1 MKIKITLLLFILCLT
16 FQSVFGQ
23 LEVDGSDEFGRIFN
37 VTYDATIPNKVY
49 AVTLGNHIIVSE
61 DNGKNWQ
68 VLYSLI
74 YYGASIKDMKLSS
87 DGKSLTF
94 SAHLPNT
101 EVNAVMVYEISSAS
115 IIKTYPLPNQKDLG
129 YLVSYDFYDNDMDVL
144 IVATKFPVGFETE
157 GKTFYTADGGANWE
171 MIYYTNDNDFVFINK
186 VAISPNNP
194 DKIFLTRGNGKLEV
208 DGGLFISDDA
218 GRNFTEKLPGIVLD
232 PIAFDPSNDETI
244 FLGTG
249 ISFGGNEENLYKS
262 VDNGNTFDIISIR
275 WTTSTLNNITVI
287 EFNENNPSQIIVLEE
302 NEIAISEDGGNTF
315 ENTVYPDDNTDSY
328 YYGLNASY
336 NPQNNQEV
344 IISSNYIPLFSSEGG
359 QTVSKIYS
367 PYFTSTG
374 STAIFKNETNTNL
387 YYGVQKGHIHR
398 DLNSGKETAYNIL
411 PLNNFSSGGESQTLV
426 DQIIPN
432 RIYSF
437 SSSFFGS
444 ALYVSNDN
452 GATKNQLLSLFKNK
466 FTAQA
471 TFPNHTETI
480 FAAFAGYEASETV
493 LKKIDFTDIN
503 KVEQIDIKLP
513 TLNFIY
519 GIIIDNTGKITL
531 SIGNE
536 VYSSIDEG
544 ETWENNSK
552 GLDELDESD
561 IIFDLKQDPKNN
573 DFLALATSKGIFI
586 SEDNGENWV
595 KKTKDLVNK
604 VEFSSETSGAII
616 ASTYNSLYTKF
627 TLYYSVD
634 YGANWETINNEQLLG
649 IQAYSSAFHFEKDTI
664 TAYIGSSDLGLL
676 KYIIDLSSLSVLDPI
691 NSTSL
696 ITIFPNPFQNVL
708 NIKLNNSKVIYA
720 SIYSLTGKKVLEF
733 KNKESINV
741 SGLAAGIYS
750 LRIKDN
756 NNTIFFKRIIK
767 Q

>member
-1 MKIKITLLLFILCLT
+1 MKIKITLFLFILCLT

-23 LEVDGSDEFGRIFN
+23 LEVDGSDEFGRIFD
-37 VTYDATIPNKVY
+37 VTYDATTPNKVY
-49 AVTLGNHIIVSE
+49 AVTLSNHIIVSE

-101 EVNAVMVYEISSAS
+101 EVNAVMVYEIASAS

-129 YLVSYDFYDNDMDVL
+129 YIISYDFYDKDMNVL
-144 IVATKFPVGFETE
+144 IVDTNFPVGFETE
-157 GKTFYTADGGANWE
+157 GKTFYTADGGTNWE
-171 MIYYTNDNDFVFINK
+171 MIYYTNDNNLVFISK

-208 DGGLFISDDA
+208 NGGLLISDDA
-218 GRNFTEKLPGIVLD
+218 GKTFTEKLPGIVLD

-249 ISFGGNEENLYKS
+249 ISFGGTTENLYKS
-262 VDNGNTFDIISIR
+262 TDNGNTFDIVSIA
-275 WTTSTLNNITVI
+275 WPTSTLNNITVI
-287 EFNENNPSQIIVLEE
+287 KFNENNTSQIIVLEE
-302 NEIAISEDGGNTF
+302 NAIAISEDGGNTF
-315 ENTVYPDDNTDSY
+315 EIIVYPNDNTDSY

-336 NPQNNQEV
+336 NPQNDQE
-344 IISSNYIPLFSSEGG
+344 IFISSNYIPLFSSDGG

-367 PYFTSTG
+367 PYFVSTG

-387 YYGVQKGHIHR
+387 YYGVQQGYIHR

-411 PLNNFSSGGESQTLV
+411 PLNYFSTSGENKSLV

-437 SSSFFGS
+437 SSSFIGS
-444 ALYVSNDN
+444 SLYISNDN
-452 GATKNQLLSLFKNK
+452 GATKNQLLSLYTNK
-466 FTAQA
+466 FTTQA
-471 TFPNHTETI
+471 TFPNNTETI
-480 FAAFAGYEASETV
+480 LAAFAGYEASETI

-503 KVEQIDIKLP
+503 NIEQIDIKLP
-513 TLNFIY
+513 VLNFIY
-519 GIIIDNTGKITL
+519 GIIIDDAGKITL

-544 ETWENNSK
+544 ENWENNSK

-573 DFLALATSKGIFI
+573 DILALATSKGVFI
-586 SEDNGENWV
+586 SEDNGENWI

-604 VEFSSETSGAII
+604 VEFSSETSGTII

-649 IQAYSSAFHFEKDTI
+649 IEAYSSAFLFEKNTI

-676 KYIIDLSSLSVLDPI
+676 KYIIDLSSLSVFNPI
-691 NSTSL
+691 NNTSL
-696 ITIFPNPFQNVL
+696 ITISPNPIQNIF
-708 NIKLNNSKVIYA
+708 NIKLQDSKVTNA
-720 SIYSLTGKKVLEF
+720 TIYSLTGKKVLEF
-733 KNKESINV
+733 KNKENIDISN
-741 SGLAAGIYS
+741 LAAGIYS
-750 LRIKDN
+750 LRIKDTKS
-756 NNTIFFKRIIK
+756 TIFFKRIIK
-767 Q
+767 L